1 MKVFKKY
8 LRNFI
13 QNYRDT
19 IKISDDCNFE
29 DIRELTTDS
38 RKLAKNDL
46 FIALKGENYNGNEYI
61 NECIQKGASICI
73 GEVTSG
79 NKLISIKNSEKFL
92 EDFAK
97 YILSLE
103 KKLVVIGITVTN
115 GKTSTKE
122 FANSIVSTK

>member
-61 NECIQKGASICI
+61 DECIQKGASICI

-79 NKLISIKNSEKFL
+79 NKLISIKNSEKNCCYWNHWNKWKNLNERVCKFYC
-92 EDFAK
+92 K
-97 YILSLE
+97 H
-103 KKLVVIGITVTN
+103 
-115 GKTSTKE
+115 
-122 FANSIVSTK
+122 